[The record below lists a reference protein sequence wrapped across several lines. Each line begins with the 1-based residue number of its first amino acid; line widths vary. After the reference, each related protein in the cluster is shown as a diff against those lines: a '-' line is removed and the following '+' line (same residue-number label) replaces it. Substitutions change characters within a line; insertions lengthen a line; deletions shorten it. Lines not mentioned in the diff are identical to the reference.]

1 MKKLFI
7 LSFAVLTVF
16 ASCNQTGTTADAS
29 QQNLPTAAED
39 SLAGTFTSK
48 DAKSIKLLSIIRLFS
63 KQDTSYLSDYAPNFT
78 LSLHSDTAVVARGPE
93 GFAAY
98 HRNLHSL
105 FTDIYF
111 SDGNKFTYNFGT
123 QFKTMQ
129 INDDSL
135 KVVVVGNFDITSKTS
150 IVNFPADG
158 IWYSY
163 LTGTNISINGG
174 NSNITLQPGEYHI
187 YLNKDL
193 STNLV
198 TAITR
203 TPSQSLNANIKV
215 FPNPMHSTSTI
226 SYNLLNSG
234 KTEIEL
240 FDLNGVKQFSIF
252 KGFQLA
258 GSQKLYLN
266 TKNFSDKKV
275 KTGVYLLMIK
285 NAGKQETKKIIITE

>member
-63 KQDTSYLSDYAPNFT
+63 KQDTSYLTDYAPNFT

-111 SDGNKFTYNFGT
+111 SDGNKFTYNLNNGENWTAYFGQCT
-123 QFKTMQ
+123 ATGKNTNAKYVMP
-129 INDDSL
+129 
-135 KVVVVGNFDITSKTS
+135 
-150 IVNFPADG
+150 VNVWVRWDG
-158 IWYSY
+158 
-163 LTGTNISINGG
+163 
-174 NSNITLQPGEYHI
+174 
-187 YLNKDL
+187 D
-193 STNLV
+193 
-198 TAITR
+198 
-203 TPSQSLNANIKV
+203 
-215 FPNPMHSTSTI
+215 
-226 SYNLLNSG
+226 
-234 KTEIEL
+234 
-240 FDLNGVKQFSIF
+240 
-252 KGFQLA
+252 
-258 GSQKLYLN
+258 
-266 TKNFSDKKV
+266 
-275 KTGVYLLMIK
+275 
-285 NAGKQETKKIIITE
+285 KIIQQVDIVDSKFANAEMAAAKK

>member
-111 SDGNKFTYNFGT
+111 SFE
-123 QFKTMQ
+123 FK
-129 INDDSL
+129 
-135 KVVVVGNFDITSKTS
+135 
-150 IVNFPADG
+150 
-158 IWYSY
+158 W
-163 LTGTNISINGG
+163 
-174 NSNITLQPGEYHI
+174 
-187 YLNKDL
+187 
-193 STNLV
+193 NL
-198 TAITR
+198 
-203 TPSQSLNANIKV
+203 
-215 FPNPMHSTSTI
+215 
-226 SYNLLNSG
+226 
-234 KTEIEL
+234 
-240 FDLNGVKQFSIF
+240 IF
-252 KGFQLA
+252 KSIANFE
-258 GSQKLYLN
+258 KLQDIFDQDFRFCKSTP
-266 TKNFSDKKV
+266 TKSYDISKCHRLLSNESFKLFFPKKV
-275 KTGVYLLMIK
+275 PASCLVHRFL
-285 NAGKQETKKIIITE
+285 